1 MHDTSAHYS
10 ASSSSSSALTTVTT
24 VPPLLSHPQ
33 TDVLAAAKAKR
44 AADPSSWNPS
54 VAQHFRK
61 VLQAFPPSGEVVDT
75 APPAGTLV
83 IALKP
88 QVRHPKLA
96 RVLGVVSAK
105 EGKALGVGT
114 GCVRVQMLCDAEAV
128 VALDASGVQRIAGL
142 EAVGGAAQA
151 VGEAGF
157 AEDIEKVMELGNQQT
172 DDPETM
178 NVVLL
183 VMCNLARK
191 DEHEVC
197 VCVCE

>member
-1 MHDTSAHYS
+1 MERTHPPSPPPPRPPRPS
-10 ASSSSSSALTTVTT
+10 RQLLPPFL
-24 VPPLLSHPQ
+24 PPLLPPQ

-96 RVLGVVSAK
+96 RVLGVVS
-105 EGKALGVGT
+105 GT

-128 VALDASGVQRIAGL
+128 VALDASGVRRIAGL

-157 AEDIEKVMELGNQQT
+157 AEDIDKVMGLGNQQT

-197 VCVCE
+197 ERERERESV